1 MERIDLFDKYI
12 KNQLS
17 EKELSDFNETL
28 RSDKDFAE
36 DFKIYLL
43 GVDGIIK
50 EAEQDNLDFGHALKS
65 ISLEDLKEII
75 GKDSEVSNTTSRND
89 ERGIN
94 LDLDKEIKRKPFKI
108 NRWIWVAACYGILIG
123 GGAIWIAK
131 ADRDARFAVDNA
143 IYACANIYTGGTRDA
158 ISVPDITKLN
168 DNDLKDKLPQ
178 IEEIF
183 SESHSP
189 ENIYDSGYILAMAYF
204 RLHDRNRAKEILQE
218 LVVRLSPFDDFTDE
232 IMQIESILKVIE

>member
-17 EKELSDFNETL
+17 EKELSDFNERL
-28 RSDKDFAE
+28 KSDKDFAE
-36 DFKIYLL
+36 DFKVYLL
-43 GVDGIIK
+43 CVDGIIK

-65 ISLEDLKEII
+65 ISLEELKDII
-75 GKDSEVSNTTSRND
+75 GKSEVSTLKTEKD
-89 ERGIN
+89 I
-94 LDLDKEIKRKPFKI
+94 KEIKLESDKGIKRRPFKI
-108 NRWIWVAACYGILIG
+108 NKWIWVAACYGILIG

-204 RLHDRNRAKEILQE
+204 RLHDRKRAKEILQE